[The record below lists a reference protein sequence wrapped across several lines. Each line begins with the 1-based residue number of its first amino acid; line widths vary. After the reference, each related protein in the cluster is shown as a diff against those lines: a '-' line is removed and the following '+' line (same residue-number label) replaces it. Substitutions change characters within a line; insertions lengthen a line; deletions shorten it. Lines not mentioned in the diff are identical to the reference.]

1 LVIDIVTVTCYNTY
15 REDKKMKTWVI
26 WNEVSEK
33 MEMKPVSK
41 KSLCI
46 WKCKEMNGKY
56 FEKYG
61 IRPLVVKVVSE
72 QK

>member
-1 LVIDIVTVTCYNTY
+1 
-15 REDKKMKTWVI
+15 MKTWVI